1 MKTTYYVEKM
11 PYFSLNPSHKHPN
24 HQFPLYLH
32 LDNIL
37 PVAPYY
43 IKQQT
48 KQRSFVQTT
57 FLLVFL
63 CCVFLFSLSFTSLFF
78 AHSKKKQ
85 RNQEMCVC
93 VCSYIFFNSRHEVPV
108 TSQPITIVYMD
119 DDIVV
124 VNKPASIPVSGLSD
138 CHYFLYVILYIS
150 YDDMISICCWC
161 CHVAFRYLS

>member
-63 CCVFLFSLSFTSLFF
+63 CCVILFSFSFTSLFF
-78 AHSKKKQ
+78 AHSKKK
-85 RNQEMCVC
+85 NNETKKCVC
-93 VCSYIFFNSRHEVPV
+93 VCVHIFFLIPDMKYPSLVNQ
-108 TSQPITIVYMD
+108 SQSCTWTMTLWLLI
-119 DDIVV
+119 
-124 VNKPASIPVSGLSD
+124 NQ
-138 CHYFLYVILYIS
+138 HQFQ
-150 YDDMISICCWC
+150 
-161 CHVAFRYLS
+161 